1 MKKILSLVLVLS
13 FLSSC
18 KSKTEALES
27 DNKANTPKIS
37 ECPENAQC
45 TQAILKNTALAI
57 EDDGIGK
64 PFYTVVEKTGTTVYQ
79 YKLTEDK
86 DQQYVDG
93 GYREEIV
100 FELPSN
106 FKNGSISGKPILQA
120 KALFGVFCY
129 CKGKAGYYSIQE
141 GTITKTDKAIVMEIP
156 ALVEG
161 QKLRTIKIAL

>member
-1 MKKILSLVLVLS
+1 MENDTKNNATTSV
-13 FLSSC
+13 
-18 KSKTEALES
+18 
-27 DNKANTPKIS
+27 D
-37 ECPENAQC
+37 CPPNAQC
-45 TQAILKNTALAI
+45 TQAVLKNSELKI
-57 EDDGIGK
+57 ETDGTGK
-64 PFYTVVEKTGTTVYQ
+64 PFYTVVEKTGTTVYR
-79 YKLTEDK
+79 YTMSEDQ

-100 FELPSN
+100 FELPSD
-106 FKNGSISGKPILQA
+106 FKNGSISGKQILQA

-161 QKLRTIKIAL
+161 QKTRTIKLNL